1 MTNIDRRTLLRG
13 GAVAG
18 GVVLTG
24 GAFQGFLAAAAAAPA
39 DQRGRP
45 LSYGELQ
52 PVADLRDGVERLLLP
67 SGFEYRSFHH
77 GNGAPGSATLTD
89 GTLIPGRHDGMAAF
103 NGPRG
108 DTILVRNHEIN
119 GPVGAFGTGA
129 LQPYDATAGGGTTSV
144 HVDEFGEVIRSWV
157 SCNGTMMNCSGGK
170 MPWGT
175 WVTCEETVNGPD
187 VGPDFTGAP
196 NVDLEQPHGYLFEVP
211 FDGVS
216 ANQPV
221 RSAGR
226 FAHEAAVYENST
238 RAIYLTEDNFGFP
251 SGFFR
256 YLPPTNPMRSKRIE
270 DGGGLQMLTVR
281 GNANAD
287 LSGAVE
293 VGRSFP
299 VEWVT
304 IDDPDPNMDGLTND
318 QAIRHVGDQGRAK
331 GAAIF
336 SRLEGATTDR
346 NTVYFVS
353 TQGGAMVDTPP
364 SGFGNGRGQI
374 WAYHAPT
381 QTLTLVYESPSRE
394 TLDMPDNITT
404 SRTGTMVLCEDGD
417 QGNYLRGLT
426 PKGAI
431 FDFAKNNVPG
441 RLDDEFAGAS
451 FRHDHAT
458 LFVNIQARSGMTM
471 AIWGPWG
478 RGGF

>member
-1 MTNIDRRTLLRG
+1 VSDIDRRTFLRG
-13 GAVAG
+13 SAVAG
-18 GVVLTG
+18 GVILTG
-24 GAFQGFLAAAAAAPA
+24 GAFQGFIAAAAAAPA
-39 DQRGRP
+39 GQKGRP

-67 SGFEYRSFHH
+67 PGFEYRSFHH
-77 GNGAPGSATLTD
+77 ANGAPGSATLSD

-108 DTILVRNHEIN
+108 DTILVRNHEVN
-119 GPVGAFGTGA
+119 GPVGAFGVDA
-129 LQPYDATAGGGTTSV
+129 LEPYDPAAGGGTTSV
-144 HVDEFGEVIRSWV
+144 HVDEHGEVIRSWV
-157 SCNGTMMNCSGGK
+157 SCNGTQMNCSGGK
-170 MPWGT
+170 MPWGS

-187 VGPDFTGAP
+187 VGNDFTGQD
-196 NVDLEQPHGYLFEVP
+196 NSLLTQPHGYIFEVP
-211 FDGVS
+211 ADGAS
-216 ANQPV
+216 ANVPV
-221 RSAGR
+221 RNAGR

-238 RAIYLTEDNFGFP
+238 KAIYLTEDNFGFP
-251 SGFFR
+251 SGFYR
-256 YLPPTNPMRSKRIE
+256 YLAPTDPKRRKHIE
-270 DGGGLQMLTVR
+270 DGGELQMLAVR
-281 GNANAD
+281 GDVNAD

-304 IDDPDPNMDGLTND
+304 IDDPDPDVEGLTND
-318 QAIRHVGDQGRAK
+318 EAIRHVGDQGRDK

-336 SRLEGATTDR
+336 SRLEGATVDR

-353 TQGGAMVDTPP
+353 TQGGAQVDSPP
-364 SGFGNGRGQI
+364 SGFGDGRGQI

-381 QTLTLVYESPSRE
+381 RTLTLVYESPSRE

-426 PKGAI
+426 PRGVI

-458 LFVNIQARSGMTM
+458 LFVNIQASSGMTI